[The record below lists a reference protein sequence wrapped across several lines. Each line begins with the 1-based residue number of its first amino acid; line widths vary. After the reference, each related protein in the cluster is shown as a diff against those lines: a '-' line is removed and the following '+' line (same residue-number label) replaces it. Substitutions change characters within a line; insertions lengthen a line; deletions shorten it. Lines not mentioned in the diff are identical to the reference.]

1 MPCDKG
7 FEVFEG
13 PCDKGPERWKINPV
27 FTSVSIMLI
36 PCKATAFLCLIA

>member
-27 FTSVSIMLI
+27 FYFSQYYVDSL
-36 PCKATAFLCLIA
+36 